1 LEIRP
6 PTSTSQGIEPLAGFA
21 PIQRIAHY
29 GAMND
34 QSRGWA
40 EQMSTGLAVV
50 DGMLRVQWI
59 NPALAEL
66 LGLGLRHAQGQSLTA
81 LLQDS
86 GVAQQA
92 ARSLAEQRS
101 VQCRGVVLSGMHS
114 GGQRV
119 DVSLQPLDAAS
130 LLVEVHALADSAPVV
145 SPLSATLRGFA
156 HEVKN
161 PLAGLRGAAQLLQR
175 RLDDADMQALAG
187 LVIAEADR
195 LAALAN
201 RLLHHDGA
209 PHLGA
214 VNLHQLL
221 ERLSDLIQAEPSPP
235 RLRHDYDPSLPD
247 VHGDADRLQQVMLNL
262 ARNAIEAGAQTLTL
276 RSRVEHGVRLGERM
290 FRSALRMDVI
300 DDGPGVPA
308 ALRDTLFE
316 PLVSGRADGTGLGLA
331 LSREIAHEHGGE
343 LRYVSRPGET
353 VFSLYLPLPPRSTAT
368 ASAGRSDG

>member
-1 LEIRP
+1 MSDWQI
-6 PTSTSQGIEPLAGFA
+6 
-21 PIQRIAHY
+21 
-29 GAMND
+29 
-34 QSRGWA
+34 RGWA

-50 DGMLRVQWI
+50 DGQLRVEWI

-66 LGLGLRHAQGQSLTA
+66 LGLGLRHAQGQPLASLLRDA
-81 LLQDS
+81 
-86 GVAQQA
+86 GVVEQA
-92 ARSLAEQRS
+92 GRSLAEQRS
-101 VQCRGVVLSGMHS
+101 VQCRGVALPDTQS
-114 GGQRV
+114 GGLRV
-119 DVSLQPLDAAS
+119 DVALQPLDAGR
-130 LLVEVHALADSAPVV
+130 LLVEVHVLAESASAL

-161 PLAGLRGAAQLLQR
+161 PLAGLRGAAQLLHR

-187 LVIAEADR
+187 MVIAEADR
-195 LAALAN
+195 LTALAN

-209 PHLGA
+209 PRLGP

-221 ERLSDLIQAEPSPP
+221 ERLSDLILAEPSPP
-235 RLRHDYDPSLPD
+235 RVRHDYDPSLPD
-247 VHGDADRLQQVMLNL
+247 VNGDADRLQQVMLNL
-262 ARNAIEAGAQTLTL
+262 ARNAVEAGARTLTL

-290 FRSALRMDVI
+290 FRSALRLDVI

-331 LSREIAHEHGGE
+331 LSREIAHEHDGE

-353 VFSLYLPLPPRSTAT
+353 VFSLYLPLPPRVGVA
-368 ASAGRSDG
+368 ASSSGRSDG

>member
-1 LEIRP
+1 
-6 PTSTSQGIEPLAGFA
+6 
-21 PIQRIAHY
+21 
-29 GAMND
+29 
-34 QSRGWA
+34 
-40 EQMSTGLAVV
+40 
-50 DGMLRVQWI
+50 
-59 NPALAEL
+59 L
-66 LGLGLRHAQGQSLTA
+66 LGLGLRHAQGQPLGM
-81 LLQDS
+81 LLQDV
-86 GVAQQA
+86 GVVEQA
-92 ARSLAEQRS
+92 ERSLLEQRS
-101 VQCRGVVLSGMHS
+101 VQCRGVMLSGVQN
-114 GGQRV
+114 GGLRV
-119 DVSLQPLDAAS
+119 DVALQPLDAGR
-130 LLVEVHALADSAPVV
+130 LLVEVHVLAEPAAAA

-187 LVIAEADR
+187 MVIAEADR

-209 PHLGA
+209 PRLGL

-247 VHGDADRLQQVMLNL
+247 VHGDADRLQQVLLNL
-262 ARNAIEAGAQTLTL
+262 ARNAIEAGAKTLTL

-290 FRSALRMDVI
+290 FRSALRLDVI

-308 ALRDTLFE
+308 ALRETLFE

-353 VFSLYLPLPPRSTAT
+353 AFSLYLPLPPRGGAA
-368 ASAGRSDG
+368 ASSSGRFHG